1 MNANA
6 RRIRSAFSLVELLAV
21 VAIILILLSLLLP
34 LTGLLKQ
41 RAETANCLSNQ
52 RQIMAATNLYTSE
65 HDGYYPSPWRWVW
78 SDGNPGGAGY
88 VNWVDW
94 AQQNTIP
101 DGTMWKGNY
110 IMSKQV
116 FLCSTF
122 KRVYG
127 LNPAFSHLTPYVSY
141 SMNEFMA
148 SEENLGG
155 ANWAGRPKLKR
166 AQIERPGELGV
177 FGDEGTIP
185 LPWGP
190 VVINNLCLGVGDNRT
205 PGSYCD
211 SLAAF
216 HNMPGNDPTKGKANV
231 AFADGHA
238 ELCNSQDSVAIF
250 TPSQYK

>member
-1 MNANA
+1 MNAIHG
-6 RRIRSAFSLVELLAV
+6 RMRSAFSLVELLAV
-21 VAIILILLSLLLP
+21 VVILLILLSLLLP
-34 LTGLLKQ
+34 LTGLIKQ
-41 RAETANCLSNQ
+41 RAETAKCLSNL
-52 RQIMAATNLYTSE
+52 RQIMAATNIYTSE

-78 SDGNPGGAGY
+78 SDGGSGL
-88 VNWVDW
+88 WVEW
-94 AQQNTIP
+94 AQANTIP

-110 IMSKQV
+110 ITSREV
-116 FLCSTF
+116 YLCSTF
-122 KRVYG
+122 QRVYG
-127 LNPAFSHLTPYVSY
+127 FNPAFSHLTPYVGY

-155 ANWAGRPKLKR
+155 NSWAGRLKLKR
-166 AQIERPGELGV
+166 AQIEKPGELGV
-177 FGDEGTIP
+177 FGDEGTVP

-190 VVINNLCLGVGDNRT
+190 VVINNLCLGVGDNRS

-238 ELCNSQDSVAIF
+238 ELCNSPDTVSIF